1 MSLQEADAPLLPS
14 TPRHLADARPA
25 PRFRTPCRRRG
36 MLALVFCL
44 SCLAGGPV
52 TSWPTFE
59 PMLGELGVLGSTR
72 NHSSA
77 ALTEAYN
84 LGQGIVLSVGLPM
97 GLLYDVLGPSAVT
110 ALGGVCSGG
119 GLALMALSISAPRFN
134 ALLFFAYPLA
144 VAGGGLV
151 TYSLLGFLWLFP
163 AQQSFVG
170 SLNTASLA
178 ISDALARGFA
188 PSTVDLSNN
197 LIGPAGAI
205 AIVRAA
211 WRRDRRT
218 PSSVTLNLSANQI
231 DDAAVGAI
239 ADLAARE
246 LDGGDRGDS
255 GVDLDGGGAG
265 HSQLAVGDN
274 NLSAAAVARA
284 AALLAAVSIH
294 LVA

>member
-1 MSLQEADAPLLPS
+1 MAASADGAAHGARGGAGGSCWREGVECVTARRQLRLF
-14 TPRHLADARPA
+14 PRAAVVAIEGANLHDVHVSELADYLLHNAHTA
-25 PRFRTPCRRRG
+25 E
-36 MLALVFCL
+36 VH
-44 SCLAGGPV
+44 
-52 TSWPTFE
+52 
-59 PMLGELGVLGSTR
+59 LGANEIT
-72 NHSSA
+72 
-77 ALTEAYN
+77 
-84 LGQGIVLSVGLPM
+84 
-97 GLLYDVLGPSAVT
+97 D
-110 ALGGVCSGG
+110 GGVEV
-119 GLALMALSISAPRFN
+119 LAASLPTCAVRLLSLRSNLLEDGSA
-134 ALLFFAYPLA
+134 
-144 VAGGGLV
+144 
-151 TYSLLGFLWLFP
+151 
-163 AQQSFVG
+163 
-170 SLNTASLA
+170 LA

-188 PSTVDLSNN
+188 PSSVDLSNN

-246 LDGGDRGDS
+246 LDCGDRGDS